1 MPNTFIGEKVEKLV
15 NKWKKGEIAW
25 LIFAFLVVLAT
36 IVYKHIMV
44 KEVGFYSIVSDVSA
58 LLGVIYVILIAK
70 QDRKA
75 YLFGMG
81 NVFLY
86 ALAVN
91 KKGLYISTLY
101 NLLYSLPILIYG
113 YIHWG
118 KLEKNNNAAVKE
130 FSLRERILGILLM
143 IATTIGFA
151 VFSKQILG
159 GTNVLADSVV
169 SVCVCVA
176 MFLMTQKYVEQWM
189 LFIISNFMGIIL
201 FFPKSF
207 EDIYNIDLFAMWTI
221 YFINSIYGYIIWKK
235 AIVKE
240 ENIVAGD
247 ERE

>member
-1 MPNTFIGEKVEKLV
+1 MI
-15 NKWKKGEIAW
+15 NKWKKGEVVW
-25 LIFAFLVVLAT
+25 LVFALIVVISA
-36 IVYKHIMV
+36 IVCKHIIV
-44 KEVGFYSIVSDVSA
+44 KEIGVYSIISDLSA
-58 LLGVIYVILIAK
+58 ILGVIYVILIAK
-70 QDRKA
+70 QERKA

-113 YIHWG
+113 YVHWG
-118 KLEKNNNAAVKE
+118 KLEKNNKDSVKE
-130 FSLRERILGILLM
+130 FSLREKILGMFLI
-143 IATTIGFA
+143 IITTIGFA
-151 VFSKQILG
+151 MFSKEVLG

-201 FFPKSF
+201 FFPRSF
-207 EDIYNIDLFAMWTI
+207 EDMNNIDLFAMWTI
-221 YFINSIYGYIIWKK
+221 YFINSIYGYISWKK
-235 AIVKE
+235 AIAKE
-240 ENIVAGD
+240 GNTAVGD